1 MKPYRADVIGSMLR
15 PDYLLRAR
23 AAYAS
28 GKLGE
33 ADFKRI
39 EDRAVDE
46 CIAIQES
53 SGVDILADGEMRR
66 NVFSSQLA
74 EAAEGFGAVENN
86 MVDWFTLEGEIE
98 TSPVTVGVTERI
110 RMLRNLSAEE
120 FVYLRARFDGPAK
133 MTLPSPTMY
142 AYYWVPGV
150 SEAAYATVEDYMAHV
165 TEILADEVAE
175 LVRLGC
181 EYIQFDAPEF
191 GMLLDDHQKEWFRA
205 KGFRPEYMV
214 HDGIDM
220 LNGIIDA
227 HPETVFGLHICR
239 GNDANR
245 YMAAGGYGEF
255 ARDLFARTRAQ
266 RLLLEYDDE
275 RSGDFAPLA
284 EVPDDKLVVLGL
296 ITTKYPRQESQ
307 EEVQGRV
314 GEAARYIGME
324 RLALSTQCGF
334 ASVAK
339 GNNLGFDLQKTKLSL
354 VARAARALWPD

>member
-120 FVYLRARFDGPAK
+120 FVYLR
-133 MTLPSPTMY
+133 
-142 AYYWVPGV
+142 
-150 SEAAYATVEDYMAHV
+150 
-165 TEILADEVAE
+165 
-175 LVRLGC
+175 
-181 EYIQFDAPEF
+181 
-191 GMLLDDHQKEWFRA
+191 
-205 KGFRPEYMV
+205 
-214 HDGIDM
+214 
-220 LNGIIDA
+220 
-227 HPETVFGLHICR
+227 
-239 GNDANR
+239 
-245 YMAAGGYGEF
+245 
-255 ARDLFARTRAQ
+255 
-266 RLLLEYDDE
+266 
-275 RSGDFAPLA
+275 
-284 EVPDDKLVVLGL
+284 
-296 ITTKYPRQESQ
+296 
-307 EEVQGRV
+307 
-314 GEAARYIGME
+314 
-324 RLALSTQCGF
+324 
-334 ASVAK
+334 
-339 GNNLGFDLQKTKLSL
+339 
-354 VARAARALWPD
+354 